1 MWNKFMK
8 IPIRI
13 NLVVEKI
20 PLNSFQTN
28 IVNEVFN
35 AWTHMLYRNAVRVQY
50 IGSVCILCVWK
61 QADLPRIDSL
71 IFISFQWTKIA
82 HLLFVVLPLGMYDRV
97 HCTLHIFMY
106 TYAQTHAYERKFE
119 AIAKTNTNNQES
131 TYKHANT
138 WATRTIA
145 ILNVVHTAT
154 NARRAHFQSSREKK
168 KHTAAATATT
178 TGSAREHTKRESESY
193 TPSYPIVFIWLRK
206 YTIWFENIMRSKY
219 IHIALSSAEAL
230 TTQNDL
236 S

>member
-1 MWNKFMK
+1 MK

-35 AWTHMLYRNAVRVQY
+35 AWTHMLYRNAARVQY

-82 HLLFVVLPLGMYDRV
+82 HLLFVVLPTACTTEYTV
-97 HCTLHIFMY
+97 HYTHSCIE

-168 KHTAAATATT
+168 NTQQQQQAVLASTRSERAKATHRAIPSSLYGYENTPFDLKT
-178 TGSAREHTKRESESY
+178 LCVRNTY
-193 TPSYPIVFIWLRK
+193 T
-206 YTIWFENIMRSKY
+206 
-219 IHIALSSAEAL
+219 
-230 TTQNDL
+230 
-236 S
+236 